1 MNMGAWMIDEA
12 DLRKFFEVVMSDF
25 YKDYVKAI
33 RRAVLWWKDWQ
44 AATLAVHVL
53 FMVNGTTPS

>member
-1 MNMGAWMIDEA
+1 MIDEA

-33 RRAVLWWKDWQ
+33 RRAVL
-44 AATLAVHVL
+44 
-53 FMVNGTTPS
+53 